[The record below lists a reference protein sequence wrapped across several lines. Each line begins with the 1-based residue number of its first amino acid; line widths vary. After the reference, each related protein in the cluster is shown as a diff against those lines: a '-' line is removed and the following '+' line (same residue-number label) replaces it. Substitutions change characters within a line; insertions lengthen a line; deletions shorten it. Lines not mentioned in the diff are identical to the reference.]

1 MQLRAGIVYI
11 VLFMVVTAGAYAVIA
26 TAESPQVTIDEADAD
41 YQLEAGDDVT
51 IGELTYNVSE
61 LDGAAGT
68 GTLEHVDDEAVL
80 DTTWSGASALEGD
93 SWDSG
98 DAIQF
103 EEDGEEYYVYIYAP
117 PGEEVEEDDDEDEAD
132 DDDAND
138 EAEDENGDTEGENG
152 DGDEAEDENGD
163 AEDENGDADEAEDEE
178 ADDEETDD
186 VDAQPEAFLLIE
198 AFDDDDMTVVE
209 RADGV
214 YVAVEN
220 EDGEE
225 VLRSVTEIDD
235 IDTVEVEVGDSVTFY
250 EEEMEAQVDGE
261 VTELE
266 TDSVTLEYIGEEVT
280 SVSLEHNQAVLIEGE
295 EFGVHFPSEDVV
307 YLTEDVESFEAQHD
321 AVEEHE
327 ERIHGLW
334 WVIGLSIS
342 MVIIL
347 AGLAFMPTRG

>member
-26 TAESPQVTIDEADAD
+26 TAESPQVAIDEADAD

-61 LDGAAGT
+61 LNGAAGT

-80 DTTWSGASALEGD
+80 DVSWSGASALEGD

-117 PGEEVEEDDDEDEAD
+117 PGEEVQEDDDEDDEAEDDEAD
-132 DDDAND
+132 DG
-138 EAEDENGDTEGENG
+138 EAEDENGEN
-152 DGDEAEDENGD
+152 DEAD
-163 AEDENGDADEAEDEE
+163 DEE
-178 ADDEETDD
+178 ADDEEAEDDEAED
-186 VDAQPEAFLLIE
+186 VDAEPEAFLLIE
-198 AFDDDDMTVVE
+198 AFDDENATVVE

-214 YVAVEN
+214 YVTVEN

-235 IDTVEVEVGDSVTFY
+235 IDTVEVEVGDTVTFY
-250 EEEMEAQVDGE
+250 EEEMEDQVDGE

-266 TDSVTLEYIGEEVT
+266 TDSVTLEYIGEEIT
-280 SVSLEHNQAVLIEGE
+280 EVSLEHHQVVLIDGE
-295 EFGVHFPSEDVV
+295 EYGVHFPGDDVV

-321 AVEEHE
+321 EVEEHE
-327 ERIHGLW
+327 DRIHGLW

-347 AGLAFMPTRG
+347 AGLAFMPVRG